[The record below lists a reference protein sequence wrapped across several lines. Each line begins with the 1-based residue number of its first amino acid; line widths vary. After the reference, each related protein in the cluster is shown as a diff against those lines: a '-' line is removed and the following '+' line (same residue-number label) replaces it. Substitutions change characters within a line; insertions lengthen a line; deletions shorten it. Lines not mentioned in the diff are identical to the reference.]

1 MMIPDIF
8 PKLATAYWIFRK
20 VKGKHDLGTE
30 GRERG
35 YCTGVDDEACVRKVN
50 AMRSSLIRRATVEP
64 KLVNDKTQ
72 LPFAQ

>member
-35 YCTGVDDEACVRKVN
+35 YVLKIGFVIYIVRC
-50 AMRSSLIRRATVEP
+50 
-64 KLVNDKTQ
+64 
-72 LPFAQ
+72 